1 MSTMACRS
9 CSLGSSRPV
18 VNRVKKESVNNNNKP
33 LKGLVTSDKKKTN
46 IPTRSPAKTFTT
58 VGDP

>member
-1 MSTMACRS
+1 MACRS
-9 CSLGSSRPV
+9 CGLGPSRPV
-18 VNRVKKESVNNNNKP
+18 IKKPKP
-33 LKGLVTSDKKKTN
+33 QITNSGKPPKGLVTTTKKTN